1 MIQQRPDLLLEVAL
15 IGRIHFRRDLER
27 TAARFRDVDG
37 AIDAF
42 LRRNTAE
49 ERQIATGA
57 RAELQLAVRQAVIDG
72 ADPILIGNR
81 IALCVGHGDERQI
94 VELAVERDDFWQIE
108 PAVQRGHVRNRQA
121 PGNREM
127 QRRDVK
133 VDDIE
138 LVRALRD
145 LFDQEQVQRE
155 RIDGLRQTQRARHR
169 CDQRRIGP

>member
-1 MIQQRPDLLLEVAL
+1 M
-15 IGRIHFRRDLER
+15 
-27 TAARFRDVDG
+27 
-37 AIDAF
+37 
-42 LRRNTAE
+42 
-49 ERQIATGA
+49 
-57 RAELQLAVRQAVIDG
+57 IDG

-81 IALCVGHGDERQI
+81 TALRVGHGDERQI
-94 VELAVERDDFWQIE
+94 AELAVERDHFWQIE
-108 PAVQRGHVRNRQA
+108 PAVQRRHVRNRQA

-145 LFDQEQVQRE
+145 LFDHEQVPRE